1 MSEALGDESRR
12 HVVLSGGSRGLGR
25 SLVEGLLKAGYRAS
39 IFSRNST
46 EFVEQARSDPSSDF

>member
-12 HVVLSGGSRGLGR
+12 HVVLSGDSRGLWR
-25 SLVEGLLKAGYRAS
+25 SLVEGHLKAGYRAS
-39 IFSRNST
+39 TFSRNST